1 MSLINKMLTKLNESL
16 VNMHNIDGGLLSSFS
31 DSPHDFEILKGNRYE
46 RRYNISRKLGNDTT
60 LNTILIRSAK
70 SAVNNISAN
79 IFSETIGCIVL
90 FENDD
95 KDNMQVLSF
104 AKSSDQINLYNITV
118 NVSMLRELFG
128 EEFASIEKKIER
140 ALLQQIPNRQHDYLY
155 VKNKT
160 EMQIYNAINYIVK
173 ILEKNKSVKCYF
185 LMVQKDTLDQEKIL
199 KNIKNSDGLINISDV
214 ATQGDYRDFINKAK
228 GALESRGDSLPQSIK
243 VDSFSY
249 TLSDQGKSDKLYT
262 LDHKVSSYRKLFDT
276 FIEEAELL
284 TRDETLTERDLKQ
297 KIATIQK
304 DSLPPSYFI
313 VTLKN
318 DKLFNIEVV

>member
-16 VNMHNIDGGLLSSFS
+16 VNMHNIDGGLLTSFS

-60 LNTILIRSAK
+60 LNTILINSSK
-70 SAVNNISAN
+70 SAINNISSN

-90 FENDD
+90 FENVDN
-95 KDNMQVLSF
+95 DNMQVLSF
-104 AKSSDQINLYNITV
+104 AKSSDQISLYNITI
-118 NVSMLRELFG
+118 NVAMLREFFG
-128 EEFASIEKKIER
+128 EEFATIEKKIER

-160 EMQIYNAINYIVK
+160 EMQIYNTINYIVK
-173 ILEKNKSVKCYF
+173 TLEKVKKVNCFF

-199 KNIKNSDGLINISDV
+199 NNIKNSDGLINISDV
-214 ATQGDYRDFINKAK
+214 ATQGDYRDFVNKAR
-228 GALESRGDSLPQSIK
+228 GALDSHGVDLPQSIK

-262 LDHKVSSYRKLFDT
+262 LDHKVTGYRKLFNA

-304 DSLPPSYFI
+304 NTLPPSYFI
-313 VTLKN
+313 VNFKN
-318 DKLFNIEVV
+318 DKIFNIEVA